1 MKAAVAPAR
10 TAIQINNILFATDF
24 SPAAVAAL
32 PFAAQLAREFGA
44 KLYAVHAKAPE
55 NYALPA
61 TEIWPVA
68 SEQLEKET
76 ADFQRTLDDDFP
88 DIMSEVIIMEGG
100 VTGVVDHIAATKNAD
115 LIVLGTHGRRGI
127 GKFILGSVAEEIL
140 RHAPCPVLT
149 VGPRVSTGQPRG
161 KKFRKILFATDFSE
175 GAATTFAFAV
185 GLAQEQQA
193 HLTLLH
199 VIEKPKTGDLVQ
211 PHEIEQF
218 ALDHL
223 ISFVKDEP
231 GLVSEPRTVIVHG
244 APGEKIVEVAE
255 REQADLIVL
264 GLKDSKGYIRATH
277 LPMAVAHRVISQATC
292 PVLTVRA

>member
-1 MKAAVAPAR
+1 MKTAVAPAR
-10 TAIQINNILFATDF
+10 TALQINNILFATDF

-61 TEIWPVA
+61 TEIWPITNA
-68 SEQLEKET
+68 QLEKDT
-76 ADFQRTLDDDFP
+76 AELKRTLGDDFP
-88 DIMSEVIIMEGG
+88 DITNEVIIMEGG
-100 VTGVVDHIAATKNAD
+100 ITGVVDYLAQTKKAD

-149 VGPRVSTGQPRG
+149 VGPQVATGQPRS

-175 GAATTFAFAV
+175 NAMNTFAFAV
-185 GLAQEQQA
+185 GFAQEQQA

-223 ISFVKDEP
+223 ASFVAGED
-231 GLVSEPRTVIVHG
+231 GLVSEPRTIVVHG
-244 APGEKIVEVAE
+244 APGQKILEVAE

-264 GLKDSKGYIRATH
+264 GLKNSKGYIRATH
-277 LPMAVAHRVISQATC
+277 LPMAVAHQVISQATC

>member
-1 MKAAVAPAR
+1 V
-10 TAIQINNILFATDF
+10 
-24 SPAAVAAL
+24 V
-32 PFAAQLAREFGA
+32 
-44 KLYAVHAKAPE
+44 
-55 NYALPA
+55 
-61 TEIWPVA
+61 
-68 SEQLEKET
+68 
-76 ADFQRTLDDDFP
+76 
-88 DIMSEVIIMEGG
+88 IMEGG
-100 VTGVVDHIAATKNAD
+100 VTGVVDHVADTKKAD

-149 VGPRVSTGQPRG
+149 VGPRVSPGQLRA
-161 KKFRKILFATDFSE
+161 KNFRKILFATDFGE
-175 GAATTFAFAV
+175 AAATTFAFAV

-199 VIEKPKTGDLVQ
+199 VIENPKTGDLVQ

-223 ISFVKDEP
+223 ASFVTDDP
-231 GLVSEPRTVIVHG
+231 GLVSEPRTIIAHG
-244 APGEKIVEVAE
+244 NPGEKILEVAE

-264 GLKDSKGYIRATH
+264 GIKNSKGYLRATH
-277 LPMAVAHRVISQATC
+277 LPTAVAHQVISQAAC

>member
-1 MKAAVAPAR
+1 MRAALAPTR
-10 TAIQINNILFATDF
+10 TAIQLNNILFATDF

-32 PFAAQLAREFGA
+32 PFAAQFAREFGA
-44 KLYAVHAKAPE
+44 KLFVVHAKAPE

-61 TEIWPVA
+61 TEIWPIA
-68 SEQLEKET
+68 NAQLEKET
-76 ADFQRTLDDDFP
+76 ADLNRNLQDDFP
-88 DIMSEVIIMEGG
+88 DITSEVIIMEGG
-100 VTGVVDHIAATKNAD
+100 VSGVLDYVAETKKAD

-149 VGPRVSTGQPRG
+149 VGPRVSTGQPRT

-175 GAATTFAFAV
+175 SANTTFAFAV

-223 ISFVKDEP
+223 ASFAEGEA
-231 GLVSEPRTVIVHG
+231 GLVSEPRTIIVHG
-244 APGEKIVEVAE
+244 APGEKILEVAA

-264 GLKDSKGYIRATH
+264 GLHESKGYLRATH
-277 LPMAVAHRVISQATC
+277 LPTAVAHRVISQATC

>member
-1 MKAAVAPAR
+1 MNTAFAPAR
-10 TAIQINNILFATDF
+10 TVLQLNNILFASDF
-24 SPAAVAAL
+24 SPASFAAL

-61 TEIWPVA
+61 TEIWPIA

-76 ADFQRTLDDDFP
+76 ADLKRTLRDDFP
-88 DIMSEVIIMEGG
+88 DIATEVVIMEGG
-100 VTGVVDHIAATKNAD
+100 VTAVVDHVAETKNAD

-140 RHAPCPVLT
+140 RQAPCPVLT
-149 VGPRVSTGQPRG
+149 VGPHVAAGQLRAT
-161 KKFRKILFATDFSE
+161 KFRKILYATDFAE
-175 GAATTFAFAV
+175 GATTTFAFVV

-199 VIEKPKTGDLVQ
+199 VIEKNKAGDLVQ

-223 ISFVKDEP
+223 ASFVKDEV
-231 GLVSEPRTVIVHG
+231 GFVSKPRSIVVHG
-244 APGEKIVEVAE
+244 SPGEKILEVAE

-264 GLKDSKGYIRATH
+264 GLKKSKGYIRATH
-277 LPMAVAHRVISQATC
+277 LPTAVAHQVISQATC

>member
-1 MKAAVAPAR
+1 MKVATAPAR
-10 TAIQINNILFATDF
+10 TALQINNILFATDF
-24 SPAAVAAL
+24 SPAAIAAL

-61 TEIWPVA
+61 TEIWPLA
-68 SEQLEKET
+68 NAQLEKET
-76 ADFQRTLDDDFP
+76 ADFKRTLSEDFP
-88 DIMSEVIIMEGG
+88 DITSEVVIMEGG
-100 VTGVVDHIAATKNAD
+100 VAGVIDHVAETRKAD
-115 LIVLGTHGRRGI
+115 LIILGTHGRRGI

-140 RHAPCPVLT
+140 RHAPCPVMTIGPHVAVL
-149 VGPRVSTGQPRG
+149 GPRT

-175 GAATTFAFAV
+175 SANTTFAFAV

-193 HLTLLH
+193 HLTLVH

-223 ISFVKDEP
+223 VSFVKDEP
-231 GLVSEPRTVIVHG
+231 GLVSEPRTIVIHG
-244 APGEKIVEVAE
+244 APGEKILEVAE

-264 GLKDSKGYIRATH
+264 GLRESKGYLRATH
-277 LPMAVAHRVISQATC
+277 LPGAVAHQVISQATC